1 MRFNDRAN
9 SSISQR
15 KMTRDGYLVVPAS
28 ISRIG
33 VFDYL
38 DTELSVGTKEE
49 IKKVARTERSLFSD
63 ETIKSFDGAPITIG
77 HPSGSVR
84 AENWKQLSVGNIR
97 NVKRDGDVLTAEAWI
112 YDADAIKLV
121 QDGQLEELSCGYDC
135 DLLDSAEPG
144 ADFEMSPM
152 LGNHV
157 AIVAKGRCGGSVKL
171 ADKEINMSK
180 SVKLLDTLLGAFG
193 IKLSDEQKKKVE
205 EEEKKEADTPSSS
218 NEGNQETV
226 KPQEVAPDEKTEG
239 DSEDDEKKKSV
250 KDASMASEI
259 AALRKQLAD
268 EKAERQAEKL
278 RGAVLADA
286 QASFPSIKITD
297 GDNARAIREKAIIDS
312 GLYDAQALKTLSDEA
327 VTAVYDVAKKHAV
340 KGANEGVGKV
350 IVGDSKPETTP
361 TINFNALYN
370 KQESK

>member
-1 MRFNDRAN
+1 MRFNDKAN

-97 NVKRDGDVLTAEAWI
+97 NVKREGDVLTAEAWI

-135 DLLDSAEPG
+135 DLLDSTDPC

-180 SVKLLDTLLGAFG
+180 SVNFLDTLLGAFG
-193 IKLSDEQKKKVE
+193 IKLSDEQKQKVE
-205 EEEKKEADTPSSS
+205 EEEKKEAGVPSDEGKPEDGTPEEKKSDD
-218 NEGNQETV
+218 
-226 KPQEVAPDEKTEG
+226 KP
-239 DSEDDEKKKSV
+239 EDDPESDEEKKKPV
-250 KDASMASEI
+250 KDADMASEI

-268 EKAERQAEKL
+268 EKAERHAEKL
-278 RGAVLADA
+278 RSAVLADA
-286 QASFPSIKITD
+286 QSSFPTIKIVD
-297 GDNARAIREKAIIDS
+297 SDNARSIREKAIIES
-312 GLYDAQALKTLSDEA
+312 GLYETQALKTLSDEA
-327 VTAVYDVAKKHAV
+327 VTAVYEVAKKHSV
-340 KGANEGVGKV
+340 KDVNAGVGKA
-350 IVGDSKPETTP
+350 IVTDSKPEANTM
-361 TINFNALYN
+361 IDFNSLYN
-370 KQESK
+370 IKESK